1 MAALHQSIAF
11 YQAHGIT
18 IQSVLTGGFTY
29 RSKLFAARGG
39 GTRRPTCTHKHPAT
53 VSLAFC
59 NWLVMNCIL
68 NPKGVSDLKLI
79 PSFSTATGVPSSGH
93 ALWKIGLRSNY

>member
-1 MAALHQSIAF
+1 M
-11 YQAHGIT
+11 
-18 IQSVLTGGFTY
+18 
-29 RSKLFAARGG
+29 ARGVMID
-39 GTRRPTCTHKHPAT
+39 HKDPAT